1 MGISEIESLGRAR
14 LGLLYILA
22 RLIANYFSYVKIGN
36 YLTMVGSQKRVRRN
50 LTQSDEKWRKT
61 AGNRQQV

>member
-50 LTQSDEKWRKT
+50 LTESDEKRRKT